1 MRILTLLFLF
11 LSNPLFASF
20 QMNVRMQQSYTHI
33 INLEFEAANKLL
45 HIEQIEHPDN
55 GILVLHQNYIDFLTI
70 LIGEEKE
77 FFSTAKDLK
86 SDRIDFIQD
95 GDDSSPYYLYAQA
108 EVHLQWAFARIKFE
122 EYLTAA
128 YEIQKAYSL
137 LEKNQEQFPDFKLN
151 IKGLGLLHTL
161 VGAIPEKYQWVTNLV
176 GMEGSVELGLSE
188 LKSLLKDEEME
199 MYHSEIIFLTAFLQL
214 NMTNDEIAYK
224 QLLDDIGSKYSDNYL
239 LNFAAARLSHA
250 LGVND
255 LCVKV
260 LENRPTIQGKFSFHY
275 LDYLLGM
282 SYLYKLE
289 YEKSKVYFTLFLSNF
304 KGNNYIKSAYHKL
317 AWISFLQGEDN
328 NYFELVKAK
337 GIASIDEDKVALKE
351 ANSAIKNKYHTH
363 SRLLRTRLLYDGGY
377 YDEALLEISSVKIL
391 KKYSGFYDEYWYRL
405 ARIKSKLNY
414 EDVVV
419 ITNYQ
424 KSYDLGI
431 ADNQSTNY
439 YAPMSALQIGLIYEK
454 QNKFN
459 QAKIYFEKCLS
470 LSDFDYE
477 RGIHQK
483 AKVGL
488 VRVTN

>member
-11 LSNPLFASF
+11 LTNPLFASF
-20 QMNVRMQQSYTHI
+20 QMNERMQQSYTHI

-45 HIEQIEHPDN
+45 QIEHIEHPDN

-70 LIGEEKE
+70 LIGEEEE
-77 FFSTAKDLK
+77 FFSTVKDLK
-86 SDRIDFIQD
+86 SDRIDLIQA

-108 EVHLQWAFARIKFE
+108 EVHLQWAFARLKFE

-161 VGAIPEKYQWVTNLV
+161 VGAIPEKYQWVINLV
-176 GMEGSVELGLSE
+176 GMEGGVELGLSE

-199 MYHSEIIFLTAFLQL
+199 MYRSEVLFLTTFLQL

-224 QLLDDIGSKYSDNYL
+224 QLLDDIGSEYSDSYL

-250 LGVND
+250 LGEND
-255 LCVKV
+255 LCIKV
-260 LENRPTIQGKFSFHY
+260 LEHRPTIQGKLSFHY

-317 AWISFLQGEDN
+317 AWIFFLQGEDN

-351 ANSAIKNKYHTH
+351 ANSAIKNKYHTC

-483 AKVGL
+483 AKVGIS
-488 VRVTN
+488 RISD

>member
-20 QMNVRMQQSYTHI
+20 QMNERMQQSYTHI
-33 INLEFEAANKLL
+33 INLEFEAANHLL

-55 GILVLHQNYIDFLTI
+55 AILFLHHNYIDFLTV
-70 LIGEEKE
+70 LIGEEEK

-86 SDRIDFIQD
+86 SDRIDFIQQ

-108 EVHLQWAFARIKFE
+108 EVHLQWAFARLKFE

-151 IKGLGLLHTL
+151 LKGLGLLHTL
-161 VGAIPEKYQWVTNLV
+161 VGAIPEKYQWVIKLV

-188 LKSLLKDEEME
+188 LKSLLKDEEMGL
-199 MYHSEIIFLTAFLQL
+199 YHSEILFLTAFLQL

-250 LGVND
+250 LGEND

-260 LENRPTIQGKFSFHY
+260 LENRPTIQGKLSFHY

-317 AWISFLQGEDN
+317 AWIFFLQGEDN

-351 ANSAIKNKYHTH
+351 ANSAIKNKYHTC

>member
-1 MRILTLLFLF
+1 M
-11 LSNPLFASF
+11 
-20 QMNVRMQQSYTHI
+20 
-33 INLEFEAANKLL
+33 
-45 HIEQIEHPDN
+45 
-55 GILVLHQNYIDFLTI
+55 
-70 LIGEEKE
+70 
-77 FFSTAKDLK
+77 
-86 SDRIDFIQD
+86 
-95 GDDSSPYYLYAQA
+95 
-108 EVHLQWAFARIKFE
+108 
-122 EYLTAA
+122 
-128 YEIQKAYSL
+128 
-137 LEKNQEQFPDFKLN
+137 
-151 IKGLGLLHTL
+151 
-161 VGAIPEKYQWVTNLV
+161 VGAIPEKYQWIINLV
-176 GMEGSVELGLSE
+176 GMEGGVELGLSE
-188 LKSLLKDEEME
+188 LKSLLKDEEMGL
-199 MYHSEIIFLTAFLQL
+199 YHSEILFLTAFLQL

-250 LGVND
+250 LGEND

-260 LENRPTIQGKFSFHY
+260 LENRPTIQGKLSFHY

-317 AWISFLQGEDN
+317 AWIFFLQGEDN

-351 ANSAIKNKYHTH
+351 ANSAIKNKYHTC

>member
-20 QMNVRMQQSYTHI
+20 QMNERMQQSHTHI
-33 INLEFEAANKLL
+33 INLEFEAAQQLL
-45 HIEQIEHPDN
+45 NLELKENFENRMIDIQY
-55 GILVLHQNYIDFLTI
+55 NYIDFLTI
-70 LIGEEKE
+70 LIGEEEE
-77 FFSTAKDLK
+77 FFSIAQYSKQ
-86 SDRIDFIQD
+86 DRIYRIQK
-95 GDDSSPYYLYAQA
+95 GDKNSPYYLYAQA
-108 EVHLQWAFARIKFE
+108 EVHLQWAFARLKFE

-137 LEKNQEQFPDFKLN
+137 LEENQELFPNFKLN
-151 IKGLGLLHTL
+151 KKGLGLLHTL
-161 VGAIPEKYQWVTNLV
+161 VGAIPEKYQWIINLV
-176 GMEGSVELGLSE
+176 GMEGGVELGLSE
-188 LKSLLKDEEME
+188 LKSLLKDEEMGL
-199 MYHSEIIFLTAFLQL
+199 YHSEILFLTAFLQL

-250 LGVND
+250 LGEND

-260 LENRPTIQGKFSFHY
+260 LENRPTIQGKLSFHY

-317 AWISFLQGEDN
+317 AWIFFLQGEDN

-351 ANSAIKNKYHTH
+351 ANSAIKNKYHTC

>member
-1 MRILTLLFLF
+1 ML
-11 LSNPLFASF
+11 ASF
-20 QMNVRMQQSYTHI
+20 QMNERMQQSYTHI

-45 HIEQIEHPDN
+45 KIEQIEHPDN
-55 GILVLHQNYIDFLTI
+55 AIFVLHQNYIDFLTI
-70 LIGEEKE
+70 LIGEEE
-77 FFSTAKDLK
+77 DFFSTAKDLK
-86 SDRIDFIQD
+86 SDRIDFIQQ

-108 EVHLQWAFARIKFE
+108 EVHLQWAFARLKFE

-128 YEIQKAYSL
+128 YEIQKAYTL
-137 LEKNQEQFPDFKLN
+137 LEENQELFPNFKLN
-151 IKGLGLLHTL
+151 KKGLGLLHTL
-161 VGAIPEKYQWVTNLV
+161 VGAIPEKYQWIINLV
-176 GMEGSVELGLSE
+176 GMEGGVELGLSE
-188 LKSLLKDEEME
+188 LKSLLKDDEME
-199 MYHSEIIFLTAFLQL
+199 MYHSEVLFLITFLQL

-224 QLLDDIGSKYSDNYL
+224 QLLDDIGSEYSDSYL

-250 LGVND
+250 LGEND
-255 LCVKV
+255 LCIKV
-260 LENRPTIQGKFSFHY
+260 LEHRPTIQGKLSFHY

-317 AWISFLQGEDN
+317 AWIFFLQGEDN

-351 ANSAIKNKYHTH
+351 ANSAIKNKYHTC